1 MSIIQNLED
10 AISETNGHIAIN
22 RTRCG
27 KLTTC
32 MIRQYAEDSH
42 GRGLYGL
49 GLSLRQAI
57 ENALQSPP
65 LIIPPGP
72 STLLGKTL
80 END

>member
-10 AISETNGHIAIN
+10 TISESDGHIAIN

-32 MIRQYAEDSH
+32 VIRQYAKDSP

-49 GLSLRQAI
+49 GSSLAQTI
-57 ENALQSPP
+57 ENALRSPP

-80 END
+80 EDD